1 MRIPAKGKSHAE
13 VKAELEGFAAR
24 DAKWRDGKTL
34 GYIYDAGPEVEEI
47 AKWAYMRYLTEN
59 ALAPTTFP
67 SLMQIE
73 NELVAMAAAHL
84 GDVPGVV
91 GNFTSGGTE
100 SCMLA
105 VKTARDFARATRPQV
120 KEPEAILPV
129 TAHAAFQ
136 KGCHYL
142 GIKKVLVPVDPKT
155 FKADP
160 TAIERAITPNTVL
173 IVASAVSYAHGV
185 LDPIEQIGR
194 IAQKHNTLFHV
205 DGCIGGFLL
214 PYFKRLGAKLG
225 EFDFRVPGV
234 TSMSMDFHKYAY
246 CPKGA
251 SVLLHQS
258 KDLRRF
264 QMFVTADWTGYTI
277 INPTIQSAK
286 SGGPMAAAWAVLN
299 AVGDDGFMRFAERIY
314 RATQTIVEGIRA
326 TPGVRLVG
334 EPDSNQVAFT
344 SDDFSCFHIIDEM
357 AARGWGVQP
366 QFGYH
371 GSEANVHISI
381 GQKTFDQTGEFLT
394 ALRESVEACR
404 PRGFSQTAAR
414 VKAELS
420 RMNLADFN
428 PSMMGD
434 LMRAA
439 GIEDGQLPRKS
450 AELNQILNVLPPHVT
465 EFALRE
471 FMNERYVYRAPK
483 A

>member
-1 MRIPAKGKSHAE
+1 MRIPSKGKSHAA
-13 VKAELEGFAAR
+13 VKAELEAFAAR

-59 ALAPTTFP
+59 ALAATTFP

-105 VKTARDFARATRPQV
+105 VKTARDYARATKPQIEV
-120 KEPEAILPV
+120 PEVILPV

-142 GIKKVLVPVDPKT
+142 GVKKVLVPVDPKT
-155 FKADP
+155 YKADP
-160 TAIERAITPNTVL
+160 AAIEKAITPNTIL
-173 IVASAVSYAHGV
+173 IVSSAVSYAHGV
-185 LDPIEQIGR
+185 LDPIEEIAC
-194 IAQKHNTLFHV
+194 IAQKHNLLFHV

-214 PYFKRLGAKLG
+214 PYFRRLGAKLG
-225 EFDFRVPGV
+225 AFDFRVPGV

-251 SVLLHQS
+251 SVILHRS
-258 KDLRRF
+258 KALRRF

-299 AVGDDGFMRFAERIY
+299 ALGDDGYMRLAERIY
-314 RATQTIVEGIRA
+314 RATQAIVEGIRA
-326 TPGVRLVG
+326 VQGLRLVG

-381 GQKTFDQTGEFLT
+381 GQKTFEQTDEFLA
-394 ALRESVEACR
+394 ALRSSVEVCASK
-404 PRGFSQTAAR
+404 GFSQIAAK
-414 VKAELS
+414 VKAEVS
-420 RMNLADFN
+420 RMSAGDMKPEML
-428 PSMMGD
+428 GD

-450 AELNQILNVLPPHVT
+450 AELNQILNVLPPNVT
-465 EFALRE
+465 QFVLTE
-471 FMNERYVYRAPK
+471 FMNERYVYREK
-483 A
+483 K

>member
-1 MRIPAKGKSHAE
+1 MRIPAKGKSQAD
-13 VKAELEGFAAR
+13 VKAELEAFAAR
-24 DAKWRDGKTL
+24 DANWRDGKTL
-34 GYIYDAGPEVEEI
+34 GYIYDAGPDVEEI

-67 SLMQIE
+67 SLMQLE
-73 NELVAMAAAHL
+73 NELTAMAAAHL

-105 VKTARDFARATRPQV
+105 VKTARDFARATRGIT
-120 KEPEAILPV
+120 EPEAIVPV

-142 GIKKVLVPVDPKT
+142 GVKKVLVPIDPKT
-155 FKADP
+155 YKSDP
-160 TAIERAITPNTVL
+160 AIIEKAITPNTVL
-173 IVASAVSYAHGV
+173 IVSSAVSYAHGV
-185 LDPIEQIGR
+185 LDPIEAIGAV
-194 IAQKHNTLFHV
+194 AQKHKINFHV

-214 PYFKRLGAKLG
+214 PYFKRLGAKLS

-251 SVLLHQS
+251 SVILHRS
-258 KDLRRF
+258 KEYRRF
-264 QMFVTADWTGYTI
+264 QFFVTADWTGYTI

-299 AVGDDGFMRFAERIY
+299 TLGDEGYMRFAKRIY
-314 RATQTIVEGIRA
+314 KATQAIVEGIRA
-326 TPGVRLVG
+326 MPGVRLVG

-344 SDDFSCFHIIDEM
+344 TDGFSPFHIIDEM

-381 GQKTFDQTGEFLT
+381 GQKTFDQSSEFLA
-394 ALRESVEACR
+394 ALRESVDACR
-404 PRGFSQTAAR
+404 DKGFSQTAAK

-420 RMNLADFN
+420 RMNATDFK
-428 PSMMGD
+428 PEMMSD

-450 AELNQILNVLPPHVT
+450 AELNQILNVLPPNVT
-465 EFALRE
+465 AFALTE
-471 FMNERYVYRAPK
+471 FMNDRYIYRPK
-483 A
+483 R

>member
-1 MRIPAKGKSHAE
+1 MRIPAKGKTQAD
-13 VKAELEGFAAR
+13 VKAELEAFAAR

-34 GYIYDAGPEVEEI
+34 GYIYDAGPDVEEI

-59 ALAPTTFP
+59 ALAPATFP
-67 SLMQIE
+67 SLMQLE
-73 NELVAMAAAHL
+73 NELTAMAAAHL

-105 VKTARDFARATRPQV
+105 VKTARDYSRATKPHI
-120 KEPEAILPV
+120 KEPEVILPV

-142 GIKKVLVPVDPKT
+142 GIKKVLVPVNPKT
-155 FKADP
+155 YKSDP
-160 TAIERAITPNTVL
+160 AIIEKAITPNTIL
-173 IVASAVSYAHGV
+173 IVSSAVSYAHGV
-185 LDPIEQIGR
+185 LDPIEEIGKV
-194 IAQKHNTLFHV
+194 AQKRNLLFHV

-251 SVLLHQS
+251 SVVLHRS

-264 QMFVTADWTGYTI
+264 QLFATADWTGYTI

-299 AVGDDGFMRFAERIY
+299 TLGDDGYMRFAERIY
-314 RATQTIVEGIRA
+314 KATRAIVDGIREI
-326 TPGVRLVG
+326 PGLRLMG

-344 SDDFSCFHIIDEM
+344 SDGFSCFHIIDEM

-371 GSEANVHISI
+371 GSEPNVHISI
-381 GQKTFDQTGEFLT
+381 GQKTFDQTKEFLA
-394 ALRESVEACR
+394 ALREATEASR
-404 PRGFSQTAAR
+404 SKGFSQVAPK
-414 VKAELS
+414 VGAELS
-420 RMNLADFN
+420 KLAPGDFK
-428 PSMMGD
+428 PSMLND
-434 LMRAA
+434 LLRAA
-439 GIEDGQLPRKS
+439 GIEDGQLPRQA
-450 AELNQILNVLPPHVT
+450 AELNQILNVLLPSVT
-465 EFALRE
+465 AAVLTE
-471 FMNERYVYRAPK
+471 FMNDRYVYRPRR
-483 A
+483 